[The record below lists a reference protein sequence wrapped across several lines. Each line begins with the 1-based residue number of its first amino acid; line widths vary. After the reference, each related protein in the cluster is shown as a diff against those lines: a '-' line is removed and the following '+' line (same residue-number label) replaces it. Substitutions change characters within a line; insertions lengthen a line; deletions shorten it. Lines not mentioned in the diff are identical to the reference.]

1 MSKTKSATFLRIAS
15 VLTLIH
21 AILHTIGG
29 VFGKPMPGPA
39 EQAVAAMKANH
50 FIVMGN
56 PRTYWDFYMGL
67 GLAITI
73 FLTTESIVFWLLA
86 SLARTA
92 GGKLRPIIAVFALG
106 YLAFAVNSFRF
117 FFLGPVI
124 VEVLIVSCLIL
135 AVLAAKERIPEGVI

>member
-1 MSKTKSATFLRIAS
+1 VKSAHFLRIAS

-29 VFGKPMPGPA
+29 VFGKPMPGAA

-50 FIVMGN
+50 FILMGN

-67 GLAITI
+67 GLGITI
-73 FLTTESIVFWLLA
+73 FLTVEATVFWLLA
-86 SLARTA
+86 SLVPATGAR
-92 GGKLRPIIAVFALG
+92 LRPIISVFALG

-135 AVLAAKERIPEGVI
+135 AVLAAKGRVEGVN